1 MRGMEPSMSKEV
13 RAKARSASRSR
24 RETSAQTRG
33 ELRGRV
39 GHLASGGRSFSAAKP
54 KGKGGERGIESVR
67 FTDETGCGGW
77 VK

>member
-1 MRGMEPSMSKEV
+1 MKGTESSTTKEV
-13 RAKARSASRSR
+13 RAKALPGPAGRDLPKQEVSCEGGWAAS
-24 RETSAQTRG
+24 
-33 ELRGRV
+33 LRGGR
-39 GHLASGGRSFSAAKP
+39 RSFSTARP